1 MKPSPSRMKC
11 QLPSDR
17 PLRFLITRTDRI
29 GDLVLSTPVFAA
41 VRRQWPDAW
50 IAALTFTEN
59 RQILEGNPHLDEV
72 ILYDK
77 TGAERSWLG
86 NGIFARMLA
95 AKKFD
100 AVIHLHATNRMHL
113 VTWLAGIPVRVGWDR
128 RLPWALTHVL
138 PYVKK
143 EGKKHEA
150 AYNFDLLQFFDIAM
164 PAKLET
170 FFPVTERWTL
180 SLEELLQQMGVPNDK
195 PWIVLSPGASD
206 PAKVW
211 AAEGFAGVA
220 EALAR
225 RYDAVFLAI
234 GARQDRSFV
243 QALCRRAQVPIFDLS
258 GRLSLGM
265 LGALFQRSVLLI
277 SNDSGPVHVAQAV
290 GTPVLSVF
298 VRTQP
303 GLNPERWKPIGA
315 NGAFVVQSSGGNT
328 SDDASV
334 LNAASDLLASRLK
347 EPVKR

>member
-1 MKPSPSRMKC
+1 MKC
-11 QLPSDR
+11 PLPSDR

-29 GDLVLSTPVFAA
+29 GDLVLSTPVFLA

-77 TGAERSWLG
+77 KGVERSWFG
-86 NGIFARMLA
+86 NWMFARKLA

-100 AVIHLHATNRMHL
+100 VVIHLHATNRMHL

-150 AYNFDLLQFFDIAM
+150 AYNFELLQFFDIAM

-170 FFPVTERWTL
+170 FFPVTERWAL
-180 SLEELLQQMGVPNDK
+180 SLDELLRQMDVPSDK

-211 AAEGFAGVA
+211 PTEGFAGVTD
-220 EALAR
+220 ALAR

-243 QALCRRAQVPIFDLS
+243 QKLCSQARTPVFDLS

-265 LGALFQRSVLLI
+265 LGVLFQRSALLI
-277 SNDSGPVHVAQAV
+277 SNDSGPVHMAQAV
-290 GTPVLSVF
+290 GTPVVSIF

-315 NGAFVVQSSGGNT
+315 NGAFWVQPSAGSTGDAESVVS
-328 SDDASV
+328 
-334 LNAASDLLASRLK
+334 AAADLLSSRLK
-347 EPVKR
+347 EPVNR